1 MEKLLGLPE
10 YASQHAPDLDY
21 ALGLVHWLMFP
32 LFVGWMIYFFYVVVR
47 FRRGAN
53 PKASYDGAKG
63 KASKWIEGLV
73 IVAEA
78 VLLIAFSFPLWA
90 ERVEA
95 FPPEEQATV
104 VRVIGEQFAWNMH
117 YPGADGVFG
126 ATKPDLVDVETNPLG
141 LDRDDPNAKDDVTT
155 VNQLYVPVDKPVIV
169 HVGSKD
175 VIHSFGIRD
184 MRVKQD
190 AIPGLSIP
198 LWFVPTVTTEQ
209 MRERVGDPEFNYEIA
224 CSQLCGL
231 GHYRMRAFVTVQT
244 QEAFQAWMDEQAAS
258 VAGQEGDFWE

>member
-1 MEKLLGLPE
+1 MPE
-10 YASQHAPDLDY
+10 IASAHGPDLDY
-21 ALGLVHWLMFP
+21 ALGLVHWLMIP
-32 LFVGWMIYFFYVVVR
+32 LFVGWILYFLYVVVR

-53 PKASYDGAKG
+53 PKASYEGAKG
-63 KASKWIEGLV
+63 KASKVIEAVV

-78 VLLIAFSFPLWA
+78 VLLIGFSFPLWA

-95 FPPEEQATV
+95 FPREDDSTV
-104 VRVIGEQFAWNMH
+104 VRVVGEQFAWNIH

-126 ATKPDLVDVETNPLG
+126 ATKPELVDVETNPLG
-141 LDRDDPNAKDDVTT
+141 LDRDDPDAKDDITT
-155 VNQLYVPVDKPVIV
+155 LNQLHVPVNKPVIV
-169 HVGSKD
+169 HLGSKD
-175 VIHSFGIRD
+175 VIHSLGIRD

-198 LWFVPTVTTEQ
+198 VWFVPTVTTAE

-231 GHYRMRAFVTVQT
+231 GHYRMRAFVTVHT
-244 QEAFQAWMDEQAAS
+244 PEEFQAWLDEQAAS
-258 VAGQEGDFWE
+258 LGEGEGGFWD